1 MINRNW
7 KECRHL
13 RKVKLSILKNKYILV
28 NVPYTQPMLLNTSGN
43 FVATQMPKYKAIS
56 FLLAQAF
63 VVFIGIFVLCKKQNI
78 TTKKLN
84 EAAFKNSAINNA
96 VRTTRGKEKKQRA
109 TSECEFCS
117 VCLNFAKQKQ
127 HNKCAF
133 KQKVIL
139 RQFKKELHLK

>member
-1 MINRNW
+1 MSSHTKSEIIKIEKQIHTCERTTYSTN
-7 KECRHL
+7 
-13 RKVKLSILKNKYILV
+13 VIKYIWQLGS
-28 NVPYTQPMLLNTSGN
+28 NTN
-43 FVATQMPKYKAIS
+43 AKYKAIS

-96 VRTTRGKEKKQRA
+96 GRTTRGKEKKQRA